1 MELKVE
7 NKLILTGKENNFD
20 LKFLPKLAVGV
31 AGSLLVHGEKVSSLH
46 QEDVDNSTPGGSA
59 QPFGCHL
66 QTPATIVSECSIC
79 IIVDVDS
86 EGGPDYWPVWF
97 W

>member
-46 QEDVDNSTPGGSA
+46 QEDVDNSTPGSSA

-66 QTPATIVSECSIC
+66 QTPATIVSECIC
-79 IIVDVDS
+79 ILWILDS
-86 EGGPDYWPVWF
+86 QG
-97 W
+97 